1 MSICA
6 INTTI
11 MGSSTRSLSA
21 SRARPGSIARIASA
35 RPRTQGPTLASIRA
49 VPTGARFRE
58 DRLARLGRVL
68 CAAQVLDEH
77 RRINDRHLE
86 LALADWELRIRVNGR
101 RGAVARLFKAVER
114 GDRDSVT
121 RRSPTPG
128 PTDAAEVEWWL
139 LAARC
144 ANTLAVRRGRWA
156 RCLGA
161 VVIATVIVMV
171 IVMVSVAAGGSVRAH
186 AALTPQCPAFPYSAT
201 RDPSNPLELP
211 SAPGSNPLHG
221 AHLFVDGP
229 RHGAAAGAIAQLLG
243 IDPTTYP
250 DNYSWASFK
259 QDIGPGGSLNGKLVG
274 NPQLA
279 AKVALL
285 SQIADQQ
292 ETQNLSL
299 YSQGG
304 GPGAIYSQVQKI
316 LCHSLT
322 ADPNPYTVPVFSTFF
337 IYPSGQFCPA
347 LSALLAN
354 TETFKRQIGEV
365 AAGTGTHPAVFLL
378 EIDAVGTST
387 CLTRAELTVWES
399 DLRYEIEQLTALP
412 HAVVYVEGGAADE
425 DSAAYVAKVLN
436 EICVVKTQSAVTNVC
451 AQLRGFW
458 VNGTHFDW
466 TIHEINWANQVVALL
481 RKLTLKETGHSTA
494 PPTRSGAYI
503 AHYVVNTAQNGQGPK
518 LNPHPSQQ
526 GIEDLCNPPGRGL
539 GRAPTADTDPT
550 FDGHAFPLTD
560 AFLWTGVPGRSHNSN
575 CHPGDAPAGVFD
587 VRFAL
592 ELATNASNQLGPS
605 AAVAGV
611 SASATVVRGVVLI
624 KDKTSGRFVPL
635 NGSDVAVPMGATIDA
650 RKGTVVLTT
659 AADYRNGLDPLH
671 RVQTG
676 RFSAAMFLIK
686 QLTERQARAHHQTG
700 IPATDLVLT
709 NAAGAVSKARCR
721 RRGPP
726 GKGVV
731 RSLNGVAKGVYRTIG
746 GASTT
751 SVTNA
756 TWTVQDRCDGT
767 LTKVRK
773 GRAKVTP
780 KARHGRQVTLSAG
793 QELLVR
799 ARLLG
804 AKVS

>member
-1 MSICA
+1 M
-6 INTTI
+6 
-11 MGSSTRSLSA
+11 
-21 SRARPGSIARIASA
+21 
-35 RPRTQGPTLASIRA
+35 
-49 VPTGARFRE
+49 
-58 DRLARLGRVL
+58 
-68 CAAQVLDEH
+68 
-77 RRINDRHLE
+77 
-86 LALADWELRIRVNGR
+86 
-101 RGAVARLFKAVER
+101 
-114 GDRDSVT
+114 
-121 RRSPTPG
+121 
-128 PTDAAEVEWWL
+128 
-139 LAARC
+139 
-144 ANTLAVRRGRWA
+144 
-156 RCLGA
+156 
-161 VVIATVIVMV
+161 VIVMV
-171 IVMVSVAAGGSVRAH
+171 IVLVSVAAGRSVRAH
-186 AALTPQCPAFPYSAT
+186 PAFAPQCPDFQFSAA

-221 AHLFVDGP
+221 AHFFVDGP

-250 DNYSWASFK
+250 DSYSWASFK
-259 QDIGPGGSLNGKLVG
+259 QDISPGGSLYGKLVG

-279 AKVALL
+279 ANVALL

-292 ETQNLSL
+292 ETENLSL

-304 GPGAIYSQVQKI
+304 GTGATYSQVQKI

-322 ADPNPYTVPVFSTFF
+322 ADPTPDTVPVFSTFF
-337 IYPSGQFCPA
+337 IYPNGQFCPA

-354 TETFKRQIGEV
+354 TETFKRQIDEV

-436 EICVVKTQSAVTNVC
+436 EICVVKTHSAVTNFC
-451 AQLRGFW
+451 AQLRGFY

-481 RKLTLKETGHSTA
+481 RKLTLKETGH
-494 PPTRSGAYI
+494 AYI

-518 LNPHPSQQ
+518 LNPHPVQQ

-539 GRAPTADTDPT
+539 GRTPTADTDPT

-575 CHPGDAPAGVFD
+575 CHPGDASAGVFD
-587 VRFAL
+587 LGFAL
-592 ELATNASNQLGPS
+592 ELAANAGNQLGPS
-605 AAVAGV
+605 MAVAGA

-624 KDKTSGRFVPL
+624 RNKTSGRFVPL
-635 NGSDVAVPMGATIDA
+635 KGSDVQVPMGAMIDA
-650 RKGTVVLTT
+650 RKGAVVLAT
-659 AADYRNGLDPLH
+659 AADYRSALDPLH

-676 RFSAAMFLIK
+676 TFSAAMFLIK
-686 QLTERQARAHHQTG
+686 QLTERQALARQQTG

-709 NAAGAVSKARCR
+709 NPPGAASKARCR

-751 SVTNA
+751 TVTNA
-756 TWTVQDRCDGT
+756 SWTVQDRCDGT

-773 GRAKVTP
+773 GRATVTP
-780 KARHGRQVTLSAG
+780 KAHPAREVILSAG

-799 ARLLG
+799 ARLLQ
-804 AKVS
+804 AKV